1 MKEKILNALTTEC
14 PWRDTLYWYDTVDST
29 NTLAKQ
35 LAKEGAAHGTV
46 LIAGAQSAGR
56 GRLGRSF
63 SSPAGMGV
71 YLSVIL
77 RPGCKP
83 EELMHLTCAAGLAAC
98 DGVNRAAGILP
109 EIKWANDLV
118 FEGRKLG
125 GILTELGI
133 DSASGTVEYGII
145 GIGINCNQAPQDFPE
160 EISGIATSLKM
171 ITGASCSP
179 AHLAASLV
187 ETLFEMSQNLFSG
200 GSEIMS
206 RYRERCITVGKDVQ
220 LIRGEDIRYGTALD
234 VDDQGGLL
242 VRFRDGSVET
252 VSSGEISIR
261 GMYGYL

>member
-1 MKEKILNALTTEC
+1 MKNKILSQFTTEC

-98 DGVNRAAGILP
+98 DGVNRAAGIHP

-133 DSASGTVEYGII
+133 DSATGTVAYAII

-179 AHLAASLV
+179 AHLP
-187 ETLFEMSQNLFSG
+187 
-200 GSEIMS
+200 
-206 RYRERCITVGKDVQ
+206 
-220 LIRGEDIRYGTALD
+220 
-234 VDDQGGLL
+234 
-242 VRFRDGSVET
+242 
-252 VSSGEISIR
+252 
-261 GMYGYL
+261 